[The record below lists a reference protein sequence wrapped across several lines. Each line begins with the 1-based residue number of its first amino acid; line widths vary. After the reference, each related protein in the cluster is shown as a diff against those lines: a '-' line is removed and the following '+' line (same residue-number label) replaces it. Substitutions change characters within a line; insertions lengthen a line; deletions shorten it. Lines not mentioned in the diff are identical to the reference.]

1 MKETN
6 AGLYKKAL
14 DLIPTALASRAFGM
28 ISEIKF
34 PKAVQNSINSAF
46 VRLAR
51 INMDEAEQPLQA
63 YDSLN
68 ALFTRKLKADARKP
82 ADDRL
87 VSPVDGK
94 LSFFGEVSK
103 GSLIEAKGQK
113 YDVRELIGDITGSAP
128 GMDWLDDAYAFTI
141 YLSPANYHRIH
152 APMTGNITR
161 MAYVPGRLLP
171 VNRLGYLLTD
181 DLLPKNER
189 LTSFMEDGEGRKC
202 ALVKVGATCVGKIS
216 VAYDDFKTNMELLR
230 APFEKSVEP
239 PFAAQKS
246 DPIACF
252 ELGSTVVLLVSKSGF
267 RPSAEL
273 ATEQAVKVGM
283 PLGTWA

>member
-1 MKETN
+1 MKETH
-6 AGLYKKAL
+6 AGLYKKTL
-14 DLIPTALASRAFGM
+14 DLIPTALASRAFGI

-46 VRLAR
+46 VRLAH
-51 INMDEAEQPLQA
+51 INMDEADQPLQA

-68 ALFTRKLKADARKP
+68 ALFTRKLKPDARKT
-82 ADDRL
+82 ADECL

-113 YDVRELIGDITGSAP
+113 YDVRELIGITADDTTDLG
-128 GMDWLDDAYAFTI
+128 WLDDAYAFTI

-161 MAYVPGRLLP
+161 MAYAPGRLLP

-189 LTSFMEDGEGRKC
+189 LTSFIEDNEGRKC

-216 VAYDDFKTNMELLR
+216 IVYDDFKTNKELLR
-230 APFEKSVEP
+230 TPFTKSVVP

-252 ELGSTVVLLVSKSGF
+252 ELGSTIVLLVNRTGF

-273 ATEQAVKVGM
+273 SREQTIKVGM